1 MGCFSYPFQ
10 YTLPQSLPGK
20 NQIKHLVTVNKL
32 YGKLLLGV
40 FSKEDKEFGEK
51 WKGAIKYRVKA
62 EVDIPG
68 TKHDL
73 QASYK

>member
-1 MGCFSYPFQ
+1 MGFY
-10 YTLPQSLPGK
+10 
-20 NQIKHLVTVNKL
+20 
-32 YGKLLLGV
+32 LLGV

-68 TKHDL
+68 TKHDM
-73 QASYK
+73 QASYKY

>member
-1 MGCFSYPFQ
+1 MYVIE
-10 YTLPQSLPGK
+10 LL
-20 NQIKHLVTVNKL
+20 LTV
-32 YGKLLLGV
+32 LGV
-40 FSKEDKEFGEK
+40 FSKEDKQFGDV

-73 QASYK
+73 QVCDMIRTNLVKFADVELQECMIYFN